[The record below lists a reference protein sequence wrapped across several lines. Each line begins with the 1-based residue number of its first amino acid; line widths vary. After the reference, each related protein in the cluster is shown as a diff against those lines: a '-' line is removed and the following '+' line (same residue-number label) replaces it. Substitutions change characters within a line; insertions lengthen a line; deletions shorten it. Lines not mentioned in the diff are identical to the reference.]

1 MTKGQSTLD
10 MTQPEATPAPGQI
23 DRLWRYYQQYERGVD
38 IAFFAGGF
46 LFDVATLSRV
56 DAWVMIAQQ
65 VLYLVAAAA
74 ILLHIFFDEG
84 KPARQLDALPAV
96 KRWYFEYRTA
106 AAHFLLGALLSVY
119 TLFFFKSSSLLVS
132 FAFLLFFVLVLV
144 VNESKRFKRLG
155 LAFKFALLSICL
167 LSFSAIIVPVFVGS
181 IGMVVFLL
189 SMLVGSVP
197 VAVVQRRIRIHAP
210 ERTLQVRRQIL
221 VPFGLVL
228 AAFLTLYL
236 FRLIP
241 PVPLSIP
248 FMGVYHGVERTAAGY
263 RLSHERAAWRFWH
276 NGDQRFKA
284 QPGDRIY
291 VFFRIFSPASF
302 SDQVTMRWYW
312 KPQGRGW
319 MLQDGI
325 PIAIVGGREQGFRGY
340 GFKSNY
346 QPGKWKVQVE
356 TTDGREIGRIYFDV
370 ESMPE
375 VPRVFQTD
383 LQ

>member
-1 MTKGQSTLD
+1 
-10 MTQPEATPAPGQI
+10 MTQPEATPAPGPI
-23 DRLWRYYQQYERGVD
+23 DRLWRYYEQNERVVD

-46 LFDVATLSRV
+46 LFDVFTLSRV
-56 DAWVMIAQQ
+56 DAWLNIGQQ
-65 VLYLVAAAA
+65 VLYLAAAAA

-84 KPARQLDALPAV
+84 KPARQLDAMPAV

-106 AAHFLLGALLSVY
+106 AVHFLLGALLSVY

-132 FAFLLFFVLVLV
+132 FAFLLFLVLVLV

-155 LAFKFALLSICL
+155 VPFKFALLGVCL
-167 LSFSAIIVPVFVGS
+167 LSFAAIFVPVVIGS
-181 IGMVVFLL
+181 IGMIVFLL
-189 SMLVGSVP
+189 SMLLGSVP
-197 VAVVQRRIRIHAP
+197 VALIYRRIRIRAP
-210 ERTLQVRRQIL
+210 ERSLQARRQIV

-228 AAFLTLYL
+228 IGFLTLYL

-248 FMGVYHGVERTAAGY
+248 FIGVYHRVERTEAGY
-263 RLSHERAAWRFWH
+263 RLTHEPASWRFWRR
-276 NGDQRFKA
+276 GDQHFDA

-291 VFFRIFSPASF
+291 VFFRIFSPAHF

-312 KPQGRGW
+312 KPEGGRW
-319 MLQDGI
+319 TLQDSI

-346 QPGKWKVQVE
+346 QPGDWKVEVE
-356 TTDGREIGRIYFDV
+356 TTDGREIGRIYFEV
-370 ESMPE
+370 ESVPE
-375 VPRVFQTD
+375 GPRVLETSVQ
-383 LQ
+383 

>member
-1 MTKGQSTLD
+1 
-10 MTQPEATPAPGQI
+10 MTQPEATPAPDPV
-23 DRLWRYYQQYERGVD
+23 DRLWRFYEQNERTVD

-46 LFDVATLSRV
+46 LFDVFTLGRI
-56 DAWVMIAQQ
+56 DAWFNIAQQ
-65 VLYLVAAAA
+65 LLYLVAAAA
-74 ILLHIFFDEG
+74 ILLHIFIDED
-84 KPARQLDALPAV
+84 KPARRLQALPRV

-106 AAHFLLGALLSVY
+106 AVHFLLGALLSVY

-132 FAFLLFFVLVLV
+132 FAFLLFLVLVLV

-155 LAFKFALLSICL
+155 LPFKFALLGVCL
-167 LSFSAIIVPVFVGS
+167 LSFSAIVVPVVIGS

-197 VAVVQRRIRIHAP
+197 MALIYRRIRIHAP
-210 ERTLQVRRQIL
+210 ERSLQASRQIF

-228 AAFLTLYL
+228 IAFLTLYL

-248 FMGVYHGVERTAAGY
+248 FMGVYHGVERTEAGY
-263 RLSHERAAWRFWH
+263 RLTYKPASWRFWRR
-276 NGDQRFKA
+276 GDQYFEA
-284 QPGDRIY
+284 QPGDRVY
-291 VFFRIFSPASF
+291 VFFRIFSPARF

-312 KPQGRGW
+312 KPEGGRW
-319 MLQDGI
+319 TLQDAI

-346 QPGKWKVQVE
+346 QPGDWKVEVE
-356 TTDGREIGRIYFDV
+356 TTDGREIGRIRFVV
-370 ESMPE
+370 EIVPE
-375 VPRVFQTD
+375 GPRVFATS

>member
-1 MTKGQSTLD
+1 
-10 MTQPEATPAPGQI
+10 MTQPEATRTAGRI
-23 DRLWRYYQQYERGVD
+23 DRLWRYYERNERVVD

-56 DAWVMIAQQ
+56 DAWVAILQQ
-65 VLYLVAAAA
+65 VGYLVLAAA

-84 KPARQLDALPAV
+84 KPPRRLEAMPAV
-96 KRWYFEYRTA
+96 KRWYFEYRMA
-106 AAHFLLGALLSVY
+106 AVHFLLGALLSVY

-132 FAFLLFFVLVLV
+132 FAFLLFLVLALV

-155 LAFKFALLSICL
+155 PAFKFALLGMCL
-167 LSFSAIIVPVFVGS
+167 LSFSAIVVPVILRS
-181 IGMVVFLL
+181 IGMIVFLL
-189 SMLVGSVP
+189 SMLAGSIP
-197 VAVVQRRIRIHAP
+197 VAMIYRRILIHAP
-210 ERTLQVRRQIL
+210 ERSQQARRQIV

-228 AAFLTLYL
+228 IGFLTLYL

-248 FMGVYHGVERTAAGY
+248 FMGVYHGVERTKAGY
-263 RLSHERAAWRFWH
+263 RLSYEGSSWRFWQR
-276 NGDQRFKA
+276 GDQNFKA

-291 VFFRIFSPASF
+291 VFFRIFSPARF
-302 SDQVTMRWYW
+302 SDQVSMHWYW
-312 KPQGRGW
+312 KPKGGRW
-319 MLQDGI
+319 WLQDRI

-346 QPGKWKVQVE
+346 QPGEWKVQVE

-370 ESMPE
+370 EKVPE
-375 VPRVFQTD
+375 GPRVFETSVQ
-383 LQ
+383 